1 MSVNPELGANSDVPE
16 SVRELVGPMPNP
28 RNGPIQFSHPAE
40 EAFARVLDFYQINWE
55 YEPTTFPLE
64 WDAQG
69 RVINAFSPDFYLV
82 DEDLYIEL
90 TTMQQRLVTRKN
102 RKLRLLHK
110 LYPDVKCK
118 LMYRRDVENLAI
130 KYGLFEEVPA
140 VEEAEDD
147 G

>member
-1 MSVNPELGANSDVPE
+1 
-16 SVRELVGPMPNP
+16 
-28 RNGPIQFSHPAE
+28 
-40 EAFARVLDFYQINWE
+40 
-55 YEPTTFPLE
+55 
-64 WDAQG
+64 
-69 RVINAFSPDFYLV
+69 
-82 DEDLYIEL
+82 
-90 TTMQQRLVTRKN
+90 MQQRLVTRKN